1 MKKLLLTLVAAALGS
16 AILSG
21 GSALADDDD
30 YGLLATGFTFCP
42 ADNVAVFPATNVGK
56 WGVWVWVSCVD
67 GAGNQFGTL
76 GGDPGPAKGK
86 IGGGEAVILAKQCEN
101 LIEPLGGELVRCS
114 VWGKNKFLQRVR
126 GVLHI
131 CEGVEDVESFPFD
144 GCDLTEALL
153 FNYDD

>member
-16 AILSG
+16 AVLSG

-30 YGLLATGFTFCP
+30 YGALATGFTFCA
-42 ADNVAVFPATNVGK
+42 ADSVAVFPATNVSK
-56 WGVWVWVSCVD
+56 RRAWVKVSCVD
-67 GAGNQFGTL
+67 AAGNEFNTL
-76 GGDPGPAKGK
+76 GGDPGPFGGK
-86 IGGGEAVILAKQCEN
+86 LRPGEAAILAKACED
-101 LIEPLGGELVRCS
+101 LGDGLGGELVRCT

-131 CEGVEDVESFPFD
+131 CEGVPFD
-144 GCDLTEALL
+144 RCDLTEALL